1 MQCECGREIVNV
13 PEHLQGLAK
22 WQCKVCGRN
31 IDTAGHKVKRFADR
45 ENEEAYE
52 TRKKAA

>member
-22 WQCKVCGRN
+22 WQCKECGRN
-31 IDTAGHKVKRFADR
+31 IDTAGHKVKRIADENR
-45 ENEEAYE
+45 EEMYE
-52 TRKKAA
+52 IRKKAA